1 MPLEK
6 PQPRASYAFG
16 EMAVNEVKKVRDED
30 GSGIRALTAAYAF
43 AHRNGWKFCG
53 ATETK
58 RGVTSML
65 IRRVK

>member
-6 PQPRASYAFG
+6 PQPRAKYEFG
-16 EMAVNEVKKVRDED
+16 EMILNEVKKVRDED
-30 GSGIRALTAAYAF
+30 GSGIRALTAAYAY
-43 AHRNGWKFCG
+43 ARRNGWKFCG